1 MRVGY
6 CNGAMKK
13 ELHGQAALVTG
24 GSRGIG
30 FGIAQAFVKHGVNVA
45 ITGRDESSLAEAR
58 RRLAAAGP
66 GRVETH
72 AVDVRDHSAIV
83 RTVSATVAAFGGLDV
98 VVNNA
103 GIGTFAH
110 IADMTPAQWAE
121 VIDTNVT
128 GVFNVCNAALP
139 ALRQRGGGYI
149 FNISSLAGKN
159 PFVGAGAYCASKA
172 ALNQFSEVLNQEI
185 RHDNIKVT
193 TIAPGSVATA
203 FAGGDEAHGADWKI
217 ATADIG
223 ELVIDLLVLDTRSL
237 PSYIELRPSKPP
249 KK

>member
-1 MRVGY
+1 MPRTISRRASTCASEPPSSPAPRMATSIMRVGY

-58 RRLAAAGP
+58 RRLAAVGP

-72 AVDVRDHSAIV
+72 AVD
-83 RTVSATVAAFGGLDV
+83 
-98 VVNNA
+98 
-103 GIGTFAH
+103 
-110 IADMTPAQWAE
+110 
-121 VIDTNVT
+121 
-128 GVFNVCNAALP
+128 VCNAALP

-159 PFVGAGAYCASKA
+159 PFIGAGAYCASKA
-172 ALNQFSEVLNQEI
+172 ALNQFSEVLNQEV

-193 TIAPGSVATA
+193 TIAP
-203 FAGGDEAHGADWKI
+203 
-217 ATADIG
+217 
-223 ELVIDLLVLDTRSL
+223 
-237 PSYIELRPSKPP
+237 
-249 KK
+249 

>member
-1 MRVGY
+1 
-6 CNGAMKK
+6 MKK
-13 ELHGQAALVTG
+13 ELHGQSALVTG

-30 FGIAQAFVKHGVNVA
+30 FGIAHALVTHGVNVA
-45 ITGRDESSLAEAR
+45 LTGLNVSRLAEAK
-58 RRLAAAGP
+58 RRLEAAGG
-66 GRVETH
+66 GRVETY
-72 AVDVRDHSAIV
+72 AVDVRDHAAIV
-83 RTVSATVAAFGGLDV
+83 RTVNATVAAFGGLDV

-103 GIGTFAH
+103 GIGSFVH

-172 ALNQFSEVLNQEI
+172 ALNQFSEVLNQEV

-193 TIAPGSVATA
+193 NIAPGSVATA
-203 FAGGDEAHGADWKI
+203 FAGGDEAHGSDWKI
-217 ATADIG
+217 ASSDIG
-223 ELVIDLLVLDTRSL
+223 EMVIDLLELDTRSL

>member
-1 MRVGY
+1 
-6 CNGAMKK
+6 MKK
-13 ELHGQAALVTG
+13 ELRGQVAFITG

-30 FGIAQAFVKHGVNVA
+30 FGIAQALVSQGMKVA
-45 ITGRDESSLAEAR
+45 ITSRSEPGLADAR
-58 RRLAAAGP
+58 SRLERGAP
-66 GRVETH
+66 GTVLTH
-72 AVDVRDHSAIV
+72 AVDVRDHAATARAV
-83 RTVSATVAAFGGLDV
+83 AATVATFGGLDV

-103 GIGTFAH
+103 GIGTFAT
-110 IADMTPAQWAE
+110 IAEMTPAQWSE

-128 GVFNVCNAALP
+128 GVFNVCHAALP
-139 ALRQRGGGYI
+139 ELKKRGGGYI
-149 FNISSLAGKN
+149 FNVSSLAGKN

-193 TIAPGSVATA
+193 TLAPGSVATA
-203 FAGGDEAHGADWKI
+203 FAGGDESKGADWKI

-223 ELVIDLLVLDTRSL
+223 ELVIDLLQLDTRSL

>member
-1 MRVGY
+1 
-6 CNGAMKK
+6 
-13 ELHGQAALVTG
+13 
-24 GSRGIG
+24 
-30 FGIAQAFVKHGVNVA
+30 
-45 ITGRDESSLAEAR
+45 
-58 RRLAAAGP
+58 
-66 GRVETH
+66 
-72 AVDVRDHSAIV
+72 
-83 RTVSATVAAFGGLDV
+83 
-98 VVNNA
+98 
-103 GIGTFAH
+103 
-110 IADMTPAQWAE
+110 MTPAQWSE

-128 GVFNVCNAALP
+128 GVFNVCHAALP
-139 ALRQRGGGYI
+139 LLRQRGGGYI

-203 FAGGDEAHGADWKI
+203 FAGGDEARGADWKI
-217 ATADIG
+217 ATSDIG
-223 ELVIDLLVLDTRSL
+223 DLVIDLLELDTRTL

>member
-1 MRVGY
+1 MLRTISRRASTWASEPPSSPAPRMATSIMRVGY

-83 RTVSATVAAFGGLDV
+83 RTISATVAAFGGLDV
-98 VVNNA
+98 VVNN
-103 GIGTFAH
+103 
-110 IADMTPAQWAE
+110 
-121 VIDTNVT
+121 
-128 GVFNVCNAALP
+128 
-139 ALRQRGGGYI
+139 
-149 FNISSLAGKN
+149 
-159 PFVGAGAYCASKA
+159 
-172 ALNQFSEVLNQEI
+172 
-185 RHDNIKVT
+185 
-193 TIAPGSVATA
+193 
-203 FAGGDEAHGADWKI
+203 
-217 ATADIG
+217 
-223 ELVIDLLVLDTRSL
+223 
-237 PSYIELRPSKPP
+237 
-249 KK
+249 

>member
-1 MRVGY
+1 MRKQL
-6 CNGAMKK
+6 N
-13 ELHGQAALVTG
+13 GQAALVTG

-30 FGIAQAFVKHGVNVA
+30 FGIAQALLKHGMHVA
-45 ITGRDESSLAEAR
+45 ITGRNESSLAEAK
-58 RRLAAAGP
+58 RRLDQGGK
-66 GRVETH
+66 GRIETH
-72 AVDVRDHSAIV
+72 TVDVRDHA
-83 RTVSATVAAFGGLDV
+83 ATTRAVNATAAAFGGLDV

-103 GIGTFAH
+103 GIGTFAN
-110 IADMTPAQWAE
+110 IADMTPAQWSE

-128 GVFNVCNAALP
+128 GVFNVCHAALP
-139 ALRQRGGGYI
+139 LLRQRGGGYI

-203 FAGGDEAHGADWKI
+203 FAGGDEARGADWKI
-217 ATADIG
+217 ATSDIG
-223 ELVIDLLVLDTRSL
+223 DLVIDLLELATRTL